1 MKRKAEI
8 TLEFVETIVV
18 RQRNESFQAFCPFCR
33 RTVEM
38 SIPSSAA
45 SSAGLTEREI
55 FRRIE
60 RGEAH
65 FIEAPT
71 LFVCKDSLT
80 GLKDPRSKDL
90 LR

>member
-1 MKRKAEI
+1 
-8 TLEFVETIVV
+8 
-18 RQRNESFQAFCPFCR
+18 
-33 RTVEM
+33 M

-60 RGEAH
+60 RGDAH

-80 GLKDPRSKDL
+80 GLEDPHSKDL